1 MKHINTF
8 DGFLGKATSPSS
20 YPNETNPVNE
30 SISSLTIFYSDS
42 DKDVKEVAKE
52 IDGIIDRAGF
62 NINTKNELLTLITD
76 LTDAYLVAMRNA

>member
-20 YPNETNPVNE
+20 YPNE